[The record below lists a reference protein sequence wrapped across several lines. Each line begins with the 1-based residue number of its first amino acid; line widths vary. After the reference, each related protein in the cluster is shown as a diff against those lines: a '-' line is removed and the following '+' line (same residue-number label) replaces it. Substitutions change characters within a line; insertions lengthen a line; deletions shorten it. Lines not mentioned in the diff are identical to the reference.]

1 MKRLN
6 DYFVRAGAEKETEH
20 RISLCGKLEAV
31 IGNYFLAGA
40 GSPDEDVYTLYY
52 DPDIRLGNAGPLVSE
67 RAFSYLL
74 GDAVRLVPE
83 NIVAYILKNEMVAF
97 VLEDMAA
104 KVKEDTAEYGLVCVP
119 VASFEAD
126 AFYVDTDAE
135 IPGLLKRIV
144 WADDDFLNDASIAFD
159 DEAFEVIDSGVKY
172 VNPKH
177 FSVLDLIRALS

>member
-6 DYFVRAGAEKETEH
+6 DYFIHTCVEKRTEQ
-20 RISLCGKLEAV
+20 RISLCGKLEAI

-40 GSPDEDVYTLYY
+40 GSPDEEIDTLYH
-52 DPDIRLGNAGPLVSE
+52 DPNIP
-67 RAFSYLL
+67 L

-83 NIVAYILKNEMVAF
+83 NIVAYILRNENVAF
-97 VLEDMAA
+97 VREDMVA
-104 KVKEDTAEYGLVCVP
+104 KVEEDTAEYGLVCVP

-126 AFYVDTDAE
+126 MFYMDTDAE
-135 IPGLLKRIV
+135 IPDLLKDVV

-177 FSVLDLIRALS
+177 FSVLDLIGALS